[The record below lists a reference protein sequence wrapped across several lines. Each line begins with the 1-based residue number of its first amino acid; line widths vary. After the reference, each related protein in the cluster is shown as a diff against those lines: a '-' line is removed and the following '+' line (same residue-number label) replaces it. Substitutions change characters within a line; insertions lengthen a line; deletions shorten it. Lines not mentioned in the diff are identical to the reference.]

1 MNRLGALERK
11 VMDVLWDSMG
21 HPLSGRQVADQLPD
35 RAYTTVLTI
44 LERLRR
50 KKLVER
56 RSADRIHVFNATAS
70 RESYMA
76 DLMLEPLGTALD
88 RDAVLVRFAKTV
100 SPQEAK
106 ILREALEDNAKPKKG
121 RR

>member
-11 VMDVLWDSMG
+11 VMDILWDSMG
-21 HPLSGRQVADQLPD
+21 QSLSGRQVADQLPD
-35 RAYTTVLTI
+35 RADTTVLTI

-56 RSADRIHVFNATAS
+56 RSTDRTHVFAATAS

-100 SPQEAK
+100 SPKEAQV
-106 ILREALEDNAKPKKG
+106 LRKALEENAEPKN
-121 RR
+121 RRR